1 MGLRANQRETLV
13 TKINESCTKAM
24 KQSRGLGDDA
34 LVTPYLNASEM
45 ELIVATKG
53 RSSSVDHVGAKR
65 RLQSASRASKK
76 PDNHKSNA
84 LLPSIA
90 AA

>member
-1 MGLRANQRETLV
+1 
-13 TKINESCTKAM
+13 
-24 KQSRGLGDDA
+24 
-34 LVTPYLNASEM
+34 M